1 MGNVRN
7 RGRKSAR
14 KVLTPEEAENK
25 KEKKREHSRN
35 RRHSLE
41 EQILPIP
48 AQQIPDIEAEENN
61 ELLMEVGYRGDDI
74 IGPLLS
80 EQSPEEFNHSV
91 PGDANFTPQQPCQ
104 VVQSPNRSF
113 QPQVDVNVTPAFET
127 ARNLASKRKRTP
139 KRIQVDESELTSME
153 GKVAK
158 RTILRHCSQ
167 IMKQYFD
174 NKSEAGKCQLF
185 LALFKCR
192 NMATVRRKLGIRTLK
207 NIKSSNHIVKSLAA
221 AFTSIG
227 KKTCSQDCN
236 VARRVLA
243 KSIVSRSTRQRRLLK
258 CTSQIV
264 PLHPKT
270 LKKYSIRRDSLDV
283 EGQMEKLWAFS
294 GRLPRKDMKLVE
306 AVKGLVHTFWHDNTR
321 PSSNTKDVLKH
332 CRGSKHIEP
341 HVKHYL
347 DMTQTQLFEMFKN
360 AHLELRLGQRSFEK
374 CKPWYV
380 RINTIRNTCCCRYH
394 IEFDLYYH
402 TFAHIRRVLH
412 PNHVQECS
420 STTPPMSSRDFIHSI
435 MCPRQDGQTHYL
447 KQCVE
452 GSCNNCGGLS
462 LWSDCIHESEDQAFG
477 NAIVEKQ
484 NYQYE
489 TYQLHDGKE
498 SRKITL
504 VTSQVIIC
512 IVYVVL

>member
-25 KEKKREHSRN
+25 KQKKREDSRN
-35 RRHSLE
+35 RRHSLD
-41 EQILPIP
+41 EQIVPIP
-48 AQQIPDIEAEENN
+48 PQEIPDPEAKEDNATLQEAGYT
-61 ELLMEVGYRGDDI
+61 EVDI
-74 IGPLLS
+74 IHPLVDGQSS
-80 EQSPEEFNHSV
+80 EQFNNYV
-91 PGDANFTPQQPCQ
+91 TPDANVTQQQPCS
-104 VVQSPNRSF
+104 VVQSPNQSCE
-113 QPQVDVNVTPAFET
+113 PAVDVNVTPAFET
-127 ARNLASKRKRTP
+127 TRNFASKRKRTP
-139 KRIQVDESELTSME
+139 KRIQVDESRLTSME
-153 GKVAK
+153 GKVPK
-158 RTILRHCSQ
+158 RTILRHSSQ

-185 LALFKCR
+185 LALLKSR
-192 NMATVRRKLGIRTLK
+192 NMATVRRNLRITTMKSIE
-207 NIKSSNHIVKSLAA
+207 SSNHIVKSLAA

-227 KKTCSQDCN
+227 KKTRSKDCN

-243 KSIVSRSTRQRRLLK
+243 ESIVCRSTRQRRLLK
-258 CTSQIV
+258 CTSEIV
-264 PLHPKT
+264 SLHPKT
-270 LKKYSIRRDSLDV
+270 LKKYSVRRDNLDV
-283 EGQMEKLWAFS
+283 EGQMETLWAFS

-306 AVKGLVHTFWHDNTR
+306 AVKGLVQTFWHDNTR

-332 CRGSKHIEP
+332 CRGSRHTEP

-347 DMTQTQLFEMFKN
+347 DMTQTQLFEMFKV
-360 AHLELRLGQRSFEK
+360 AHVELRLGQRSFEK

-402 TFAHIRRVLH
+402 TFAHIRRFLH

-420 STTPPMSSRDFIHSI
+420 STVPPVSSRDFIHSV

-447 KQCVE
+447 KQCVD

-489 TYQLHDGKE
+489 TYQLNDGKE
-498 SRKITL
+498 SRKIKL
-504 VTSQVIIC
+504 VTSQVNS
-512 IVYVVL
+512 